1 MYISP
6 LSQFAKAEG
15 QGPKGTLEKNH
26 ANSHTANA
34 SISGRLKVIEK
45 NSPNLLGKQRAKFQ
59 FFTSSVYFTI
69 KSIILS

>member
-6 LSQFAKAEG
+6 LSQIAKAEG

-34 SISGRLKVIEK
+34 STSGRLKVIEK
-45 NSPNLLGKQRAKFQ
+45 SSQNCQFSIKCFTKFVNSIFEFSAYN
-59 FFTSSVYFTI
+59 
-69 KSIILS
+69 